1 MKRQIVGLRM
11 PSTKLPPEH
20 HVVRNVPW
28 ARLRKDDSDP
38 EKVVGVL
45 GDAFKP
51 RDADPG
57 VLSSTWIEY
66 FAGSREEKIE
76 NAIKAMRA
84 SKLEIRAKSGF
95 VVGEVQAVVS
105 LANEKRYKIR
115 VLHEPEDDNKAHV
128 AMRRWPNED
137 MEFFELL
144 AAEAWS
150 ELVMNSSISPGE
162 LAAPDEAD
170 YRSAEDGS

>member
-20 HVVRNVPW
+20 HLVRNVPW

-38 EKVVGVL
+38 ERVVGVL
-45 GDAFKP
+45 GDAFKL
-51 RDADPG
+51 RDADDG
-57 VLSSTWIEY
+57 ELSSTWVEY
-66 FAGSREEKIE
+66 FAGSPVEKIE
-76 NAIKAMRA
+76 SAVKAMRA

-95 VVGEVQAVVS
+95 VIGKVQAIAK
-105 LANEKRYKIR
+105 LANDKGYKIR

-128 AMRRWPNED
+128 SIRRWPNED

-150 ELVMNSSISPGE
+150 QLIMNSDIPPGE
-162 LAAPDEAD
+162 LAAPDQSD
-170 YRSAEDGS
+170 YQLLQVDS

>member
-28 ARLRKDDSDP
+28 ARLRKDDADP
-38 EKVVGVL
+38 ERVIGVL
-45 GDAFKP
+45 GDAFKL
-51 RDADPG
+51 READEG
-57 VLSSTWIEY
+57 VLSSTWVEY
-66 FAGSREEKIE
+66 FAGSPVEKIE

-95 VVGEVQAVVS
+95 VVGKVQAIVT
-105 LANEKRYKIR
+105 LANDKGYKIR
-115 VLHEPEDDNKAHV
+115 VLHEPEGDNNAHV

-150 ELVMNSSISPGE
+150 ELVMNSDISSGA
-162 LAAPDEAD
+162 LAASDQSD
-170 YRSAEDGS
+170 YQSSEEDS